1 MPPLRE
7 MAVVCAIAC
16 VATVGWARAAGEL
29 STAETEAFNNYHQEM
44 VECFSY
50 FGIFIEGLKRKGSKN
65 GVANYEKAADILNDR
80 MYVVGKLLGMKDE
93 AMLAR
98 LRFMVRQHAQE
109 MGSDF
114 INFSILLERYYE
126 RCQTVVE
133 KPAERIRFWMIE
145 AAKEP

>member
-29 STAETEAFNNYHQEM
+29 STVEIDGLNNYHQEM
-44 VECFSY
+44 VECVSY
-50 FGIFIEGLKRKGSKN
+50 FGIVIEGLKRRDKKK
-65 GVANYEKAADILNDR
+65 GVANYKKAMDILLGR
-80 MYVVGKLLGMKDE
+80 MYEVGKRLGMKNE
-93 AMLAR
+93 TNLAR
-98 LRFMVRQHAQE
+98 LRLMMRQHSQE

-114 INFSILLERYYE
+114 INFSILMERYYE

>member
-1 MPPLRE
+1 MPLLKA
-7 MAVVCAIAC
+7 MAVVSAIAC

-29 STAETEAFNNYHQEM
+29 STAETEAFDNYHYEM
-44 VECFSY
+44 VECVSY
-50 FGIFIEGLKRKGSKN
+50 FGALIEGLKRRG
-65 GVANYEKAADILNDR
+65 EKKIAAHYKKAMDILVGR
-80 MYVVGKLLGMKDE
+80 MYEVGKRLGMKYE
-93 AMLAR
+93 TNLAR
-98 LRFMVRQHAQE
+98 LRLMTRKHSQE

-114 INFSILLERYYE
+114 INFSILMEKYNE